1 MEALPAALACRP
13 QASLAVRPARWFQGG
28 STIMKR
34 VIRAVVLASAAS
46 LAACAGMGKS
56 EGVDYRAI
64 VASPDR
70 SEADRQ
76 TDQRRNPELLLAF
89 TGVRPGMRV
98 LDMGA
103 GGGYSTELLARAVGS
118 HGTVY
123 AQDSQAVSPRATERF
138 DERAKT
144 SAMRNVVRVLRAYD
158 DPVPS
163 GVRDLDL
170 ITFFFAYHDTAFMNV
185 DRARMNRGLFE
196 ALKPGGVLVI
206 ADHSSQAGAGISVA
220 KSLHRIEEATLRR
233 GIEAAGFR
241 LAAPEGFLP
250 HPQDSRGLSV
260 FCAQV
265 PAEEFVF
272 KFGRPCIF
280 RERG

>member
-1 MEALPAALACRP
+1 ML
-13 QASLAVRPARWFQGG
+13 
-28 STIMKR
+28 
-34 VIRAVVLASAAS
+34 IRAVVLASAAS
-46 LAACAGMGKS
+46 LAACAGRGKS
-56 EGVDYRAI
+56 EDVDYRAI

-118 HGTVY
+118 SGTVY

-144 SAMRNVVRVLRAYD
+144 SAMRNVVRVLRDYD
-158 DPVPS
+158 DPVPP

-170 ITFFFAYHDTAFMNV
+170 ITFFFAYHDTAFMSV

-206 ADHSSQAGAGISVA
+206 ADHSAQAGAGISVA

-233 GIEAAGFR
+233 EIEAAGFR
-241 LAAPEGFLP
+241 LAAEADFLRHREDP
-250 HPQDSRGLSV
+250 RDSIV
-260 FCAQV
+260 FRPKV
-265 PAEEFVF
+265 PVDEFVL
-272 KFGRPCIF
+272 KFVRP
-280 RERG
+280 

>member
-1 MEALPAALACRP
+1 
-13 QASLAVRPARWFQGG
+13 
-28 STIMKR
+28 MKR
-34 VIRAVVLASAAS
+34 VIRAVVLASAVS

-56 EGVDYRAI
+56 EDVDYRAI

-118 HGTVY
+118 GGTVY

-144 SAMRNVVRVLRAYD
+144 SAMRNVVRVLRDYD

-170 ITFFFAYHDTAFMNV
+170 ITFFFAYHDTAFMSV

-196 ALKPGGVLVI
+196 ALKPGGVLVV
-206 ADHSSQAGAGISVA
+206 ADHSAQAGAGTSVS

-233 GIEAAGFR
+233 EIEAAGFR
-241 LAAPEGFLP
+241 FAAEADFLHHREDP
-250 HPQDSRGLSV
+250 RDSIV
-260 FCAQV
+260 FRPKV
-265 PAEEFVF
+265 PVDEFVL
-272 KFGRPCIF
+272 KFVRP
-280 RERG
+280 

>member
-1 MEALPAALACRP
+1 VDAELL
-13 QASLAVRPARWFQGG
+13 
-28 STIMKR
+28 
-34 VIRAVVLASAAS
+34 IRAVVLASAAS

-56 EGVDYRAI
+56 ENVDYRAI
-64 VASPDR
+64 VASADR

-123 AQDSQAVSPRATERF
+123 AQDSQAVSPRAAERF

-233 GIEAAGFR
+233 EIEAAGFR
-241 LAAPEGFLP
+241 FAAEADFLRHPEDP
-250 HPQDSRGLSV
+250 RDSIV
-260 FCAQV
+260 FRPKV
-265 PAEEFVF
+265 PVDEFVL
-272 KFGRPCIF
+272 KFVRP
-280 RERG
+280 

>member
-1 MEALPAALACRP
+1 
-13 QASLAVRPARWFQGG
+13 
-28 STIMKR
+28 MKR

-56 EGVDYRAI
+56 EDVDYRAI

-70 SEADRQ
+70 SETDRQ

-118 HGTVY
+118 SGTVY

-144 SAMRNVVRVLRAYD
+144 SAMRNVVRVLRDYD
-158 DPVPS
+158 DPVPTS
-163 GVRDLDL
+163 VRDLDL
-170 ITFFFAYHDTAFMNV
+170 ITFFFAYHDTAFMSV

-196 ALKPGGVLVI
+196 ALKPGGVLVV
-206 ADHSSQAGAGISVA
+206 ADHSAQAGAGTSVA

-233 GIEAAGFR
+233 EVEAGGFR
-241 LAAPEGFLP
+241 LAAEADFLRHREDP
-250 HPQDSRGLSV
+250 RDSIV
-260 FCAQV
+260 FRPKV
-265 PAEEFVF
+265 PVDEFVL
-272 KFGRPCIF
+272 KFVRP
-280 RERG
+280 

>member
-1 MEALPAALACRP
+1 MDTQFLSRLAVPALLAALIAGC
-13 QASLAVRPARWFQGG
+13 SGMIG
-28 STIMKR
+28 S
-34 VIRAVVLASAAS
+34 
-46 LAACAGMGKS
+46 
-56 EGVDYRAI
+56 DYRTV

-118 HGTVY
+118 GGTVY
-123 AQDSQAVSPRATERF
+123 AQDSQAVSPRAKERF

-144 SAMRNVVRVLRAYD
+144 PAMRNVVRVLRDYD

-170 ITFFFAYHDTAFMNV
+170 ITFFFAYHDTAFMSV
-185 DRARMNRGLFE
+185 DRAKMNRRLFE

-206 ADHSSQAGAGISVA
+206 ADHSAQAGAGVSVA

-233 GIEAAGFR
+233 EIEAAGFR
-241 LAAPEGFLP
+241 FLAEADFLRHPEDP
-250 HPQDSRGLSV
+250 RDSIV
-260 FCAQV
+260 FRPKV
-265 PAEEFVF
+265 PVDEFVL
-272 KFGRPCIF
+272 KFVRP
-280 RERG
+280 